1 MDFVSKPKQTLSV
14 VDAISIIV
22 GMVVG
27 VGIFKTPSIVA
38 SSVNSEET
46 LILLWLLG
54 GVASFIGALCYAELA
69 SAHPHAG
76 GDYHYLQKAFG
87 NTPSFLYAW
96 ARITIIQTGSI
107 AMVGFIIGDYAS

>member
-38 SSVNSEET
+38 SSVIAKKRLFCS
-46 LILLWLLG
+46 G
-54 GVASFIGALCYAELA
+54 C
-69 SAHPHAG
+69 
-76 GDYHYLQKAFG
+76 
-87 NTPSFLYAW
+87 W
-96 ARITIIQTGSI
+96 A
-107 AMVGFIIGDYAS
+107 A